1 MFDWNSQHYS
11 IEMFYLIIERAC
23 LEIPYNA
30 FWGIFVIYGQDGTPH
45 ISVCNTLGWDRLE
58 VISVSHD
65 MVEGMIEQECKQT
78 GEVYQ
83 LVNIPAYSVSQ
94 SGPHHFSAVHIDNQ
108 VWNKDSVNLCK
119 SSIDADC
126 N

>member
-1 MFDWNSQHYS
+1 
-11 IEMFYLIIERAC
+11 
-23 LEIPYNA
+23 
-30 FWGIFVIYGQDGTPH
+30 
-45 ISVCNTLGWDRLE
+45 
-58 VISVSHD
+58 
-65 MVEGMIEQECKQT
+65 MIEQECKQT

-108 VWNKDSVNLCK
+108 VCNQVTVNLCQ

-126 N
+126 NCKKGGN